1 MNKFIYT
8 IIVLLFTSFI
18 FSQDYIISGIIK
30 DSLKR
35 PIQYVNVGLSN
46 RPIGTV
52 TNEKGEFILNL
63 DEKSTLDSLKLS
75 CLGYKGKSLAIK
87 NIKNNGSQLEILLEY
102 FTEKL
107 EEVVISSKK
116 LKIYTE
122 GSDNTSTKV
131 SCNFSD
137 QKLVNGNLGTEI
149 GRKFNLKTENPSLMT
164 NFKFYL
170 NTNNFSKLK
179 FRINFY
185 TISQGLPD
193 KKINRENIFATVN
206 NKQIGWIN
214 IDLNEYDI
222 KSQEDL
228 IITVEWIESSK
239 DGTILSMPIIIPSL
253 GSTHYYKFGSQA
265 SFKKFRMLSTSMML
279 TYKQ

>member
-63 DEKSTLDSLKLS
+63 DEKSTLDTLKLS

-87 NIKNNGSQLEILLEY
+87 NIKNIGSQLEILLEH

-149 GRKFNLKTENPSLMT
+149 GRKFNLKTKNPSLMT

-170 NTNNFSKLK
+170 NANNFSKLK

-239 DGTILSMPIIIPSL
+239 DGTILSIPIIIPSL

-265 SFKKFRMLSTSMML
+265 SFKKFRMLSTSMLL